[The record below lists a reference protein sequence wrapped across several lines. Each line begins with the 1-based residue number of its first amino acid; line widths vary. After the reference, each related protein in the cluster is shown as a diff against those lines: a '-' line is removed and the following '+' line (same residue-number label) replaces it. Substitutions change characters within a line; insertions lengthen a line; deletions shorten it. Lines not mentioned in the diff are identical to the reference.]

1 MIRNLLLGCILVAAF
16 ATQVTAQQRTV
27 TGQVTIS
34 ETGEP
39 LLGVTVRIQGSTI
52 GTVTNMDGVYSI
64 NVRNNS
70 DVLIFTSVGYKTQT
84 AQVGTR
90 TKIDIAMV
98 TDVSVLSEL
107 VVSGY
112 GVTPKR
118 ELTGSISSIKASEI
132 GDVPLQNAE
141 SFLQG
146 RAAGVNITTNS
157 GNPGGAFRVQVRGV
171 GSINAASE
179 PLYIVDGV
187 QISFSQLSGQTSMS
201 PLNQINPNDIESIE
215 VLKDAASAAIYGAQ
229 GAAGVVIITTK
240 RGRQGDTQITA
251 KYERGTRNSS
261 LDVNYINTDQYLDY
275 LAEGFQYANGGTFED
290 ARANRKAALLAS
302 YGSPNNDGELAN
314 TNWSDFIFGTGVATN
329 FSLSASGGDAR
340 TRFLLS
346 AGYEN
351 TEGHILDDQ
360 FQRISVRTNVDH
372 QVNSRLSQSLTLN
385 LAKTYQFGIC
395 QDGTFI
401 NCPTAQ
407 AFLEPSFTF
416 PYKPDGTYNNLTR
429 FGTSANPLVTA
440 NEVYRDTDYYNALLS
455 SRTNLTVTDWLIL
468 TGTLSAD
475 MRFLKD
481 ERMDNRIAN
490 PTRGGFLNV
499 VNREVQNYQASLVAS
514 TTHNFGGKN
523 NLSTISGVEYRRD
536 FSESVLVTAD
546 GFPGTFF
553 NVLSAAATPTA
564 AGGVFNEFRFGS
576 YFTNIKYNYAEKY
589 FLNVVA
595 RVDGSSRFGADKAW
609 GLFPS
614 VSGAWRISE
623 EDFFPID
630 AFDELKLRAGYGTS
644 GNSNIGNFAS
654 FGLYGVAGSY
664 NNATAIAPSQL
675 ANPLL
680 SWESANELNIG
691 LDYSVFEGRISGSI
705 DAYSKTNEDLL
716 FSRPLPSDSGF
727 GSITEN
733 IGSVKNEG
741 LEFELQT
748 VNLNRGGL
756 VWRSRFNVGLTRNEI
771 TKLPNDNT
779 ISATSNF
786 NKLEVGKPIGIIQVV
801 KWAGVNPADGRPMW
815 YDINGNLTY
824 TPTVNDLREYKDG
837 VADAVGGFGN
847 SISWKGLSVDAF
859 LQFSFGQWAFPS
871 SEYYFSRVGNQQTAM
886 TDIVLDRWQQPGD
899 ITYYPRAYIGTTHVN
914 TADYRTQL
922 GSHSIFNASYIRLKN
937 VTVSYD
943 LPTRLVESVGLK
955 GVRLY
960 TTAVNLITWTAWPY
974 YDPEV
979 ASTSTDI
986 YNNVTAASYPTAR
999 QINGG
1004 IEIRF

>member
-1 MIRNLLLGCILVAAF
+1 
-16 ATQVTAQQRTV
+16 
-27 TGQVTIS
+27 
-34 ETGEP
+34 
-39 LLGVTVRIQGSTI
+39 
-52 GTVTNMDGVYSI
+52 MDGRYTI
-64 NVRNNS
+64 NIRSNTA
-70 DVLIFTSVGYKTQT
+70 VLIFTSVGFKTQT
-84 AQVGTR
+84 ISTGDR
-90 TKIDIAMV
+90 TVVDVAMV
-98 TDVSVLSEL
+98 SDVSVLDEL

-118 ELTGSISSIKASEI
+118 ELTGSISSVKASEI

-187 QISFSQLSGQTSMS
+187 QISFSNLSGQTSMS

-251 KYERGTRNSS
+251 KVERGVRESS
-261 LDVNYINTDQYLDY
+261 LDVNYINTEQYLEY
-275 LAEGFQYANGGTFED
+275 LAEGYVYFAGGTLD
-290 ARANRKAALLAS
+290 AARANRKAALLAS
-302 YGSPNNDGELAN
+302 YGSPNGDGELAN
-314 TNWSDFIFGTGVATN
+314 TNWADYIFGTGLSTN
-329 FSLSASGGDAR
+329 YTISASGGDAK
-340 TRFLLS
+340 TRFLMS

-360 FQRISVRTNVDH
+360 FQRISVRANIDH
-372 QVNSRLSQSLTLN
+372 QANSRLSQSLSVN
-385 LAKTYQFGIC
+385 LAKTFQFGIC

-429 FGTSANPLVTA
+429 FGTSGHPLVTA
-440 NEVYRDTDYYNALLS
+440 NEVDRNTDYYNILLS
-455 SRTNLTVTDWLIL
+455 SRTNYTVNDWMIL
-468 TGTLSAD
+468 TGTLSTD
-475 MRFLKD
+475 LRFLKD
-481 ERMDNRIAN
+481 ERFDNRIAN
-490 PTRGGFLNV
+490 PTRGGFLNI

-523 NLSTISGVEYRRD
+523 NIATISGVEYRRD
-536 FSESVLVTAD
+536 FNESVLVTAD

-553 NVLSAAATPTA
+553 GVLNAAATPTA
-564 AGGVFNEFRFGS
+564 AGGTYSEFRFGS

-589 FLNVVA
+589 FLALVA

-614 VSGAWRISE
+614 ISGAWRISE
-623 EDFFPID
+623 ENFFPVD

-654 FGLYGVAGSY
+654 IGLYSVAGSY
-664 NNATAIAPSQL
+664 NNATGLAPAQL

-680 SWESANELNIG
+680 SWESANELNVG
-691 LDYSVFEGRISGSI
+691 LDYSLFEGRISGSI
-705 DAYSKTNEDLL
+705 DAYSKENENLL

-741 LEFELQT
+741 LEFEVQT

-756 VWRSRFNVGLTRNEI
+756 VWRSRFNVGFTRNEI

-779 ISATSNF
+779 IGPQSNF
-786 NKLEVGKPIGIIQVV
+786 NKLEVGKPIGIIQVA

-815 YDINGNLTY
+815 YDINGNITY

-871 SEYYFSRVGNQQTAM
+871 SEYYFSRVANQQTAM

-899 ITYYPRAYIGTTHVN
+899 ITYYPRAYITTTHVN

-922 GSHSIFNASYIRLKN
+922 GTHSIFNASYIRLKN
-937 VTVSYD
+937 ITVSYD
-943 LPTRLVESVGLK
+943 VPTRLVERVGLK
-955 GVRLY
+955 GVRFY
-960 TTAVNLITWTAWPY
+960 STAVNLITWTAWPY

-979 ASTSTDI
+979 AANATDI
-986 YNNVTAASYPTAR
+986 YSNVTAASYPTAR